1 MYLLRGLSKEEHLAQ
16 VGVGMRVIKGGCPE
30 EVASKLSPE
39 GRAVR
44 QVRQGFGEKTLKR
57 KGITK
62 QKALRWEWGYERP
75 GSGLGAERRL
85 GTGNVRGKAPVHG
98 AAVDFLL
105 GQ

>member
-1 MYLLRGLSKEEHLAQ
+1 MIRKTHSGKIGKVFQAQ
-16 VGVGMRVIKGGCPE
+16 GT
-30 EVASKLSPE
+30 AST
-39 GRAVR
+39 
-44 QVRQGFGEKTLKR
+44 Q
-57 KGITK
+57 
-62 QKALRWEWGYERP
+62 ALRWEWGYERP